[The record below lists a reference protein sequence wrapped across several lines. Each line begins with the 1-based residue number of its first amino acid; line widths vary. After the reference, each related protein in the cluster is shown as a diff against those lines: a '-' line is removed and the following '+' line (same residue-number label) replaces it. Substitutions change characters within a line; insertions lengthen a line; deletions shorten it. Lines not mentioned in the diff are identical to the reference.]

1 MKKEYRIKKSKDIET
16 ILRKKRSSGN
26 KYYIIYVEKNYETKH
41 FRLAMSVSKKIGNA
55 VVRNR
60 LKRQIKNIIQQNQ
73 SKIKNYNVFII
84 ARKDCISLSHNERV
98 VQITKLLKK
107 LDVWYSEEK

>member
-1 MKKEYRIKKSKDIET
+1 MKKEYRIKKSKEIET

-26 KYYIIYVEKNYETKH
+26 KHYIIYVTKNLETKH
-41 FRLAMSVSKKIGNA
+41 FRLAMSVSKKLGNA

-60 LKRQIKNIIQQNQ
+60 LKRQIKNIIHQNQ
-73 SKIKNYNVFII
+73 NNIKNYNIFII
-84 ARKDCISLSHNERV
+84 ARKDCIELSHKDRV
-98 VQITKLLKK
+98 KQITFLLKK

>member
-26 KYYIIYVEKNYETKH
+26 KYYIIYVTENHETKH
-41 FRLAMSVSKKIGNA
+41 FRLAMSVSKKLGNA

-60 LKRQIKNIIQQNQ
+60 IKRQIKHVILDFKLN
-73 SKIKNYNVFII
+73 IKNYNVFII
-84 ARKDCISLSHNERV
+84 ARKDCIDLAYKDRK
-98 VQITKLLKK
+98 VQIKKLLNY
-107 LDVWYSEEK
+107 LDVLTVEEK

>member
-1 MKKEYRIKKSKDIET
+1 MKKEYRIKKSKEIET

-26 KYYIIYVEKNYETKH
+26 KHYIIYVTQNHETNH

-60 LKRQIKNIIQQNQ
+60 LKRQIKNIVQQNT
-73 SKIKNYNVFII
+73 SHLKNYNIFII
-84 ARKDCISLSHNERV
+84 ARADCKDISHKERV
-98 VQITKLLKK
+98 DSITRLLKK
-107 LDVWYSEEK
+107 LDVWY